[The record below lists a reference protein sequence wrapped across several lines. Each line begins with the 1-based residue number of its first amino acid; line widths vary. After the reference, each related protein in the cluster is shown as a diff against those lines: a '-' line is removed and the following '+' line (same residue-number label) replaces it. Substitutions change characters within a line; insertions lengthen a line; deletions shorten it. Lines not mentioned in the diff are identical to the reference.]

1 MLTPFITPIV
11 ALAIT
16 IEPPATSPPA
26 SPSHPTAPAATPLLT
41 ITLSTEQAPDLA
53 EWADKAKDICH
64 QWWPKILAEL
74 PSEGFK
80 PREDLL
86 IEFKKSYN
94 VPAAAAGGRIMV
106 NAEHVRRNPGDLGM
120 MVHELVHIAQAYPAQ
135 KESLGWLTEGIADY
149 IRFWKYEP
157 QTKQRQI
164 NIEKASYR
172 DAYRTTAAFLA
183 WAFDTYDSKL
193 VTKLN
198 ARLRAGKGEAAMFHE
213 FTGRTVD
220 DLWAEFIAAGAP
232 SSPKPQQTDPAK
244 HPSTP
249 HSDTTHTPAP
259 AVPASTHAPAQTSP
273 R

>member
-1 MLTPFITPIV
+1 MLTLLLTLAM
-11 ALAIT
+11 ALT
-16 IEPPATSPPA
+16 IEPPSPAAPAT
-26 SPSHPTAPAATPLLT
+26 PSIPTAPAAAPPLT

-53 EWADKAKDICH
+53 EWGDKAKAICI

-74 PSEGFK
+74 PSDGFK

-135 KESLGWLTEGIADY
+135 KENLGWLTEGIADY

-164 NIEKASYR
+164 NVEKASYR

-183 WAFDTYDSKL
+183 WACNTYDTAL

-198 ARLRAGKGEAAMFHE
+198 ARLRAGTGQAAMFQE
-213 FTGRTVD
+213 FTGKTVD
-220 DLWAEFIAAGAP
+220 ELWAEFIAAGAP
-232 SSPKPQQTDPAK
+232 SSPKTQQNDPVN

-249 HSDTTHTPAP
+249 KSGTSNSPAP
-259 AVPASTHAPAQTSP
+259 AAPATTSEPAQTTP

>member
-1 MLTPFITPIV
+1 MHTTLLLLS
-11 ALAIT
+11 LAFTT
-16 IEPPATSPPA
+16 IEPPATATPSQPA
-26 SPSHPTAPAATPLLT
+26 ASQPAVAPAATPTTLPKLA

-53 EWADKAKDICH
+53 EWGDKAKVICTE
-64 QWWPKILAEL
+64 WWPKILAEL
-74 PSEGFK
+74 PSDGFK

-120 MVHELVHIAQAYPAQ
+120 MVHELVHIAQAYPGQ
-135 KESLGWLTEGIADY
+135 KENLGWLTEGIADY

-183 WAFDTYDSKL
+183 WACQTYDAKL

-198 ARLRAGKGEAAMFHE
+198 ARLRAGKGEAAMFKE
-213 FTGRTVD
+213 FTGKTVD
-220 DLWAEFIAAGAP
+220 ELWAEFIAAGAP
-232 SSPKPQQTDPAK
+232 SSPEATGKAATKAK
-244 HPSTP
+244 
-249 HSDTTHTPAP
+249 SDTTDNMGSPKAP
-259 AVPASTHAPAQTSP
+259 GTIPSAQP